1 MPRLFNFLWCRYSE
15 AKKDPKLLM
24 AKDNVGMT
32 PLHVAAVRGDADCCA
47 VMLAAAE
54 DPNALLQERDGEG
67 RMCIHLASSHAHA
80 ECLERLLESDKNGH
94 ANATMNNGRTPL
106 QLAALSGAP
115 ECVAVLLD
123 HGVAGHG
130 STHTPPQLNP
140 SPPVIEDDSVWVFS
154 LTAAGVSSLS
164 EVLLPNASA
173 AAPAASFKSASNESD
188 RSPL

>member
-1 MPRLFNFLWCRYSE
+1 MQGLGVSSIALKFNSWCHYTE

-24 AKDNVGMT
+24 TKDNVGMT

-123 HGVAGHG
+123 HGVAGRGSTRTPLQLTRLNSPSVSKAPLTNQRLTAYITCIYQHG
-130 STHTPPQLNP
+130 SAAR
-140 SPPVIEDDSVWVFS
+140 
-154 LTAAGVSSLS
+154 LT
-164 EVLLPNASA
+164 
-173 AAPAASFKSASNESD
+173 
-188 RSPL
+188 